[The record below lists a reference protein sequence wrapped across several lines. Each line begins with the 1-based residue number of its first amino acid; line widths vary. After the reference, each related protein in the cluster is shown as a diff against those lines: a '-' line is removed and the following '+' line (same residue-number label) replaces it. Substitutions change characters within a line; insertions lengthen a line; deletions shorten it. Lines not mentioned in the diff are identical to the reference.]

1 MSSEK
6 DYCRSILRVSVA
18 QICQNLGWNA
28 TQSSTLELL
37 TDVLERYLQEVG
49 KVSHRYCE
57 QFGRTEPNLDDLGLT
72 FRHLGI
78 NLGELEDY
86 VRHVD
91 PVPFAHEVVAFPAT
105 KNNNLQF
112 PNPHSREILHHRE
125 EHVHEHLPYMFPGME
140 DEVQATVE
148 NTASPALAPQPPVQD
163 VLPMDIGSPVGEKR
177 AAPSAEGA
185 PPSKRPRMT
194 ASNLPEEAGHSQYEM
209 TSVTMSNGFLTP
221 TRGKGRLP
229 DARTPPPTIRHAL
242 TFADTPVSSNK
253 AVDGSEANKENNA
266 VAPSGKESTVRVVV
280 TAGKEPTIYVTSHD
294 GGGSGDAGG
303 KPEGEKIKP
312 KKKAKDG
319 AKAKKLKKTP
329 NVKISLKVGDKI
341 PPAAAG
347 VEVPAPAKKIKTV
360 KEGKAKAVKLKTK
373 EGKGTKSGKVKTKVA
388 VKKKL
393 LVSPPPASADEVAG
407 ESRLKELL
415 LTTQEKPADV
425 ERKGPSA
432 TASPS
437 KTKRSPSPDSAQILR
452 QAFQPTDIFDSHS
465 SHENSPGQLVIAE
478 AEGRAQE
485 REEERQA
492 RLRSIDESISTVIRD
507 SVLEV
512 DQRDKGAE
520 SSTSNRPASATGEKK
535 KTKKQK
541 EKVKLKSSEFVHD
554 DVIKR
559 EEEEDMTARSEKS
572 MNDTINAVIRKVEQ
586 KPFVSD
592 KYSSEELR
600 VYEFGESPPGSP
612 LDVPVRRSSTAGLA
626 SPPPVSTSPAAEVV
640 VTSPVDPPI
649 KPLKI
654 EIPKEKE
661 KHKDRDKSRNDIVLF
676 SPPETDTSSV
686 AENPGFKIK
695 IKLGSAGGSSSSV
708 TVTENKASPVDTAVK
723 QETVTSP
730 PRPEI
735 PKLVIRR
742 DAGDGGSSQKK
753 HTSRLAKSTPPT
765 LSSMKMEPSD
775 SPPVLQRE
783 VTPPPP
789 ILLPSPPFQATASSP
804 RRQRSRSPRHSS
816 PVSSP
821 TEKSTKQSP
830 SKFSF
835 DMRGRSP
842 VKSPT
847 SPVRDPFSSPV
858 GSPVRRRPSHTPPP
872 RTPSPPQKS
881 PSPMPKTPSPLGR
894 VPSSPAFISSPLQ
907 RSPSYG
913 HKSPTPTPKTPS
925 LSPAYN
931 QPSPAHSDH
940 SPTRKK
946 SSPPPVIK
954 PLFGTPERESS
965 PPPSPLF
972 ASVPEDRVKPEP
984 KPKPPQT
991 TSTKPK
997 GKVGRPRSKSP
1008 RATSPRAKLPKGPKS
1023 PKAGKS
1029 PKARTGK
1036 SPGRPPKAKTLAAAA
1051 EAPPPKPKPAPKISP
1066 PKVTRMES
1074 VDEESLPSPSA
1085 ADDSQPPALE
1095 LSPSGSPSPALPGGS
1110 SRGQRSGVEAET
1122 VGFFIDESGQKIW
1135 ICPACKLQDDGSPM
1149 IGCDKCDDWYHW
1161 VCVNIVQEPP
1171 EDEQWYCPRCN
1182 AKARAK
1188 PKAFKPKGKRGR
1200 KKKNPV

>member
-1 MSSEK
+1 
-6 DYCRSILRVSVA
+6 
-18 QICQNLGWNA
+18 
-28 TQSSTLELL
+28 
-37 TDVLERYLQEVG
+37 
-49 KVSHRYCE
+49 
-57 QFGRTEPNLDDLGLT
+57 
-72 FRHLGI
+72 
-78 NLGELEDY
+78 
-86 VRHVD
+86 
-91 PVPFAHEVVAFPAT
+91 
-105 KNNNLQF
+105 
-112 PNPHSREILHHRE
+112 
-125 EHVHEHLPYMFPGME
+125 
-140 DEVQATVE
+140 
-148 NTASPALAPQPPVQD
+148 
-163 VLPMDIGSPVGEKR
+163 
-177 AAPSAEGA
+177 
-185 PPSKRPRMT
+185 
-194 ASNLPEEAGHSQYEM
+194 M

-221 TRGKGRLP
+221 TR
-229 DARTPPPTIRHAL
+229 
-242 TFADTPVSSNK
+242 
-253 AVDGSEANKENNA
+253 
-266 VAPSGKESTVRVVV
+266 
-280 TAGKEPTIYVTSHD
+280 GKEPTIYVTSHD

-360 KEGKAKAVKLKTK
+360 KE
-373 EGKGTKSGKVKTKVA
+373 
-388 VKKKL
+388 
-393 LVSPPPASADEVAG
+393 
-407 ESRLKELL
+407 
-415 LTTQEKPADV
+415 
-425 ERKGPSA
+425 
-432 TASPS
+432 
-437 KTKRSPSPDSAQILR
+437 AQILR

-572 MNDTINAVIRKVEQ
+572 MNDTINAVIRKGMEHTSQDTSGTAKSEEPAQAQPTTGKKSAKKEGKKKKVEKDKSPAVKKKLKEKLKPKSGKAAEPSLPAVEQ

-600 VYEFGESPPGSP
+600 VYEF
-612 LDVPVRRSSTAGLA
+612 
-626 SPPPVSTSPAAEVV
+626 EVV
-640 VTSPVDPPI
+640 VTSPVDVKPLLIKSPTPDTAVAASSASTSSVTSTDQPPI

-661 KHKDRDKSRNDIVLF
+661 KHKDRDKSRDKEKKEKKRRDKEKKKKNKDKDRDRDRHEKHHDDR
-676 SPPETDTSSV
+676 SKDEKSSV

-775 SPPVLQRE
+775 SPP
-783 VTPPPP
+783 
-789 ILLPSPPFQATASSP
+789 
-804 RRQRSRSPRHSS
+804 
-816 PVSSP
+816 
-821 TEKSTKQSP
+821 
-830 SKFSF
+830 
-835 DMRGRSP
+835 
-842 VKSPT
+842 
-847 SPVRDPFSSPV
+847 
-858 GSPVRRRPSHTPPP
+858 
-872 RTPSPPQKS
+872 
-881 PSPMPKTPSPLGR
+881 
-894 VPSSPAFISSPLQ
+894 
-907 RSPSYG
+907 
-913 HKSPTPTPKTPS
+913 
-925 LSPAYN
+925 
-931 QPSPAHSDH
+931 
-940 SPTRKK
+940 
-946 SSPPPVIK
+946 
-954 PLFGTPERESS
+954 
-965 PPPSPLF
+965 
-972 ASVPEDRVKPEP
+972 
-984 KPKPPQT
+984 
-991 TSTKPK
+991 
-997 GKVGRPRSKSP
+997 
-1008 RATSPRAKLPKGPKS
+1008 
-1023 PKAGKS
+1023 
-1029 PKARTGK
+1029 
-1036 SPGRPPKAKTLAAAA
+1036 
-1051 EAPPPKPKPAPKISP
+1051 
-1066 PKVTRMES
+1066 
-1074 VDEESLPSPSA
+1074 
-1085 ADDSQPPALE
+1085 PPALE